1 MFDVIIIG
9 SGISGACIAR
19 ECAKYQMNTLVLE
32 KNIDVASET
41 TLANS
46 AIIHAGHD
54 PLVGS
59 LKAKYNIIGSRMYEQ
74 MSKELD
80 IPYLKNGGMV
90 VATNEEEIDHIKM
103 LYDRG
108 LANGLKKDEIALMEQ
123 AKVRQLEPNIS
134 DDVLM
139 ALYLPTTAITYPME
153 AAIAN
158 LENAMDNGVHLQTD
172 AEVID
177 IKKNENY
184 FEVYTSD
191 KVYKTKYI
199 INAAG
204 LYAEKISDMVVPN
217 YFKITPRR
225 GEYLVLDKDVHVVSH
240 VIYPVPSK
248 KGKGILAT
256 PQYHGNL
263 LLGPTSEFVQFDEMK
278 QTSSKGLNDIKNN
291 IKKSVKNIPFNK
303 VIRTFAGSRPTPS
316 TKDFIIEETMV
327 KGFINVAGIE
337 SPGLSAAPAYAEYV
351 VEELL
356 VKNGDFKPNTS
367 FNPIRKRVNR
377 MNELS
382 IDEKNIL
389 FKKNHTYGEII
400 CRCEQVTKGE
410 IIDSITRNAGA
421 KTVVGVKHRTR
432 AGAGRC
438 QSGFCQVEVSKILAE
453 YMHIPLENVLYQGK
467 HSNIVKEKT
476 KGETN
481 ERI

>member
-158 LENAMDNGVHLQTD
+158 LENAMDIL
-172 AEVID
+172 
-177 IKKNENY
+177 
-184 FEVYTSD
+184 
-191 KVYKTKYI
+191 
-199 INAAG
+199 
-204 LYAEKISDMVVPN
+204 ISD
-217 YFKITPRR
+217 
-225 GEYLVLDKDVHVVSH
+225 
-240 VIYPVPSK
+240 
-248 KGKGILAT
+248 
-256 PQYHGNL
+256 
-263 LLGPTSEFVQFDEMK
+263 
-278 QTSSKGLNDIKNN
+278 
-291 IKKSVKNIPFNK
+291 
-303 VIRTFAGSRPTPS
+303 
-316 TKDFIIEETMV
+316 
-327 KGFINVAGIE
+327 
-337 SPGLSAAPAYAEYV
+337 
-351 VEELL
+351 
-356 VKNGDFKPNTS
+356 
-367 FNPIRKRVNR
+367 
-377 MNELS
+377 
-382 IDEKNIL
+382 
-389 FKKNHTYGEII
+389 
-400 CRCEQVTKGE
+400 
-410 IIDSITRNAGA
+410 
-421 KTVVGVKHRTR
+421 
-432 AGAGRC
+432 
-438 QSGFCQVEVSKILAE
+438 
-453 YMHIPLENVLYQGK
+453 
-467 HSNIVKEKT
+467 
-476 KGETN
+476 
-481 ERI
+481 

>member
-19 ECAKYQMNTLVLE
+19 ECAKYQMDVLVLE

-54 PLVGS
+54 PLPGT
-59 LKAKYNIIGSRMYEQ
+59 LKAKYNIIGNRMYEE

-80 IPYLKNGGMV
+80 IPYLKSGGMV
-90 VATNEEEIDHIKM
+90 VATNEEEVKHIKM

-108 LANGLKKDEIALMEQ
+108 LENGLKVNELELINQTKI
-123 AKVRQLEPNIS
+123 RQLEPNIS
-134 DDVLM
+134 DEVIM
-139 ALYLPTTAITYPME
+139 ALNLPTTAITYPME

-158 LENAMDNGVHLQTD
+158 LENAMDNGVRLQTD

-177 IKKNENY
+177 IKKIKNY
-184 FEVYTSD
+184 FQVYTKDEVFKS
-191 KVYKTKYI
+191 KYV

-204 LYAEKISDMVVPN
+204 LYAETISNMVVPN

-225 GEYLVLDKDVHVVSH
+225 GEYLVLDKDVDVVSR
-240 VIYPVPSK
+240 VIYPVPTK

-263 LLGPTSEFVQFDEMK
+263 LLGPTSEFVKFDEVK
-278 QTSSKGLNDIKNN
+278 QTSSKGLNDIKEH
-291 IKKSVKNIPFNK
+291 IKKSVKNIPFDK

-316 TKDFIIEETMV
+316 NKDFIIEETEV
-327 KGFINVAGIE
+327 EGFINVAGIE
-337 SPGLSAAPAYAEYV
+337 SPGLTAAPAYARYV
-351 VEELL
+351 VEKLI
-356 VKNGDFKPNTS
+356 VKNNHFKKNDQ
-367 FNPIRKRVNR
+367 FNPIRRKINR

-410 IIDSITRNAGA
+410 IIDAITRNAGA
-421 KTVVGVKHRTR
+421 RTVVGVKHRTR

-453 YMHIPLENVLYQGK
+453 YLHIPLEEVKYQGK
-467 HSNIVKEKT
+467 YSKIVKEKT